1 MADPKG
7 EKAAT
12 VVDGVDVHAKKT
24 TNVAIEDLSVSLDV
38 RLTET
43 DWFVSSKKKSKF
55 GFLIIETEILT
66 SKRKANHSVNRQF
79 QFGFQFN
86 RSNQNII
93 IWIFINQHGE

>member
-24 TNVAIEDLSVSLDV
+24 TNVAIEDLSVSLGV

-43 DWFVSSKKKSKF
+43 DWFVSSKK
-55 GFLIIETEILT
+55 
-66 SKRKANHSVNRQF
+66 
-79 QFGFQFN
+79 
-86 RSNQNII
+86 NQSLVS
-93 IWIFINQHGE
+93 